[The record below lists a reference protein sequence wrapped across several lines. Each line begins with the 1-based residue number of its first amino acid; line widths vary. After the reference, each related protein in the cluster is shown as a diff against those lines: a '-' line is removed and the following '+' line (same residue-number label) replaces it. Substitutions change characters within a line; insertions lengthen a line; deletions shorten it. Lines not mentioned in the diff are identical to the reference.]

1 VGSFGSTKLY
11 VTWASFFVVIF
22 AVFFYG
28 FGTSEGPDGFRVH
41 AFGAT
46 VPQSLLSSVSEFAD
60 PMQFVR
66 SVLRAFICWA
76 VPFTFFATAFFR
88 MPGAAAAGTFKGFCL
103 QVLHGAGWGLFYSQL
118 LILPVWAFCARVMG
132 SPLPLPLLLA
142 DAHALVL
149 GLQLLIWGLIFNRL
163 IGSNRG
169 VPMLLAL
176 GLGALGTK
184 LYYFVDFGG
193 AFGMTPRLVKCL
205 EILNH
210 VLPSSH
216 VAEEPVAWATLV
228 YGVLGTFLLASLLA
242 LIPGGDKEGGA
253 ATADQQGKK

>member
-1 VGSFGSTKLY
+1 MKLFI
-11 VTWASFFVVIF
+11 TWASLFVVLF
-22 AVFFYG
+22 GVFFYG
-28 FGTSEGPDGFRVH
+28 FGTSEGPDGFAVH

-66 SVLRAFICWA
+66 SVLRTFICWA
-76 VPFTFFATAFFR
+76 VPFTFFATAFLS
-88 MPGAAAAGTFKGFCL
+88 MAGAAGTGSIKGFA
-103 QVLHGAGWGLFYSQL
+103 VWFLHGVGWGLFYSQL

-149 GLQLLIWGLIFNRL
+149 GLQLLLWGLILNRL
-163 IGSNRG
+163 VGSNWG
-169 VPMLLAL
+169 VPMLLTL
-176 GLGALGTK
+176 GLGTIGTK
-184 LYYFVDFGG
+184 LYYFVDFGE
-193 AFGMTPRLVKCL
+193 AFGMTPRMVKCL

-216 VAEEPVAWATLV
+216 VAEEAIAWGTLV

-242 LIPGGDKEGGA
+242 LIPGGNREEAPA
-253 ATADQQGKK
+253 AAKK